1 MSCKTGME
9 KLRVCLQT
17 IFKNNFITQ
26 KRCLTNFWL
35 NNNFL
40 KFVLKKRCFL
50 EEIWDIFNCFLQSVL
65 SNNWKY
71 KKYIGNY
78 CIVHKCTVVPT
89 FKNKLRKLFFISE
102 FPNPPIMSHQPIH
115 GPKRDN
121 LFKGDEPQ
129 HGLMPTFKKIH
140 VKPIRTLVMKF
151 KC

>member
-50 EEIWDIFNCFLQSVL
+50 EEIWDVFNCFLQSVL

-71 KKYIGNY
+71 KKYIGNF
-78 CIVHKCTVVPT
+78 CIVCKYTVV
-89 FKNKLRKLFFISE
+89 FMKNKLRKLFFIFE
-102 FPNPPIMSHQPIH
+102 FPNSPILVFYIVFWAIIENI
-115 GPKRDN
+115 KN
-121 LFKGDEPQ
+121 
-129 HGLMPTFKKIH
+129 
-140 VKPIRTLVMKF
+140 TLETIALYISVQ
-151 KC
+151 